1 VDAYRVV
8 LADDHLLFRE
18 GMKRLIQ
25 EMPGVEVI
33 GEASD
38 GLELLDLLKESSPDL
53 AIVDISMPNLRG
65 IEAAREIKVL
75 HPGTEVLIL
84 TMHKSK
90 EYLYHSISA
99 GAKGYLLKEDS
110 DAELFS
116 AIKTIR
122 NGGIYLTHAMAG
134 ELAEDLSQ
142 LLAGKGQIPRE
153 PLTIREREVLK
164 LIAEGKSNNEIAEL
178 LYISRR
184 TAENHRASIMKK
196 LRAKKPADLVRY
208 AAERGII

>member
-25 EMPGVEVI
+25 EMPDVEII

-75 HPGTEVLIL
+75 YPGTEVLIL

-142 LLAGKGQIPRE
+142 VLGGKGQIPRE
-153 PLTIREREVLK
+153 PLTTREREVLK

-208 AAERGII
+208 ATERGII

>member
-1 VDAYRVV
+1 VDPYRVV

-18 GMKRLIQ
+18 GMKRLID

-38 GLELLDLLKESSPDL
+38 GLELLALLKQSSPDL
-53 AIVDISMPNLRG
+53 AIIDISMPNLRG
-65 IEAAREIKVL
+65 IEAAREITTL
-75 HPGTEVLIL
+75 YPRTEVLIL

-122 NGGIYLTHAMAG
+122 NGGIYLTHTMAG

-142 LLAGKGQIPRE
+142 ILGGKGQIRGE
-153 PLTIREREVLK
+153 LLTTREREVLK
-164 LIAEGKSNNEIAEL
+164 LIAEGKSNHEIAEL

-184 TAENHRASIMKK
+184 TAENHRANIMKK
-196 LRAKKPADLVRY
+196 LKARKPADLVRY
-208 AAERGII
+208 ASERGII

>member
-1 VDAYRVV
+1 MDPYRVV

-18 GMKRLIQ
+18 GMKRLID
-25 EMPGVEVI
+25 EMPGIEVI

-38 GLELLDLLKESSPDL
+38 GLELLALLKESSPDL
-53 AIVDISMPNLRG
+53 AIIDISMPNLRG
-65 IEAAREIKVL
+65 IEAAREITTL
-75 HPGTEVLIL
+75 FPRTEVLIL

-122 NGGIYLTHAMAG
+122 NGGIYLTHTMAG

-142 LLAGKGQIPRE
+142 ILDGKGQIRGE
-153 PLTIREREVLK
+153 LLTTREREVLK

-184 TAENHRASIMKK
+184 TAENHRANIMKK
-196 LRAKKPADLVRY
+196 LKARKPADLVRY
-208 AAERGII
+208 ASERGII

>member
-1 VDAYRVV
+1 MDPYRVV

-18 GMKRLIQ
+18 GMKRLID

-38 GLELLDLLKESSPDL
+38 GLELLALLKQSSPDL
-53 AIVDISMPNLRG
+53 AIIDISMPNLRG
-65 IEAAREIKVL
+65 IEAAREITTL
-75 HPGTEVLIL
+75 YPRTEVLIL

-122 NGGIYLTHAMAG
+122 NGGIYLTHTMAG

-142 LLAGKGQIPRE
+142 ILGGKGQIRGE
-153 PLTIREREVLK
+153 LLTTREREVLK
-164 LIAEGKSNNEIAEL
+164 LIAEGKSNHEIAEL

-184 TAENHRASIMKK
+184 TAENHRANIMKK
-196 LRAKKPADLVRY
+196 LKARKPADLVRY
-208 AAERGII
+208 ASERGII

>member
-1 VDAYRVV
+1 MDPYRVV

-18 GMKRLIQ
+18 GMKRLID

-38 GLELLDLLKESSPDL
+38 GLELLALLKESSPDL
-53 AIVDISMPNLRG
+53 AIIDISMPNLRG
-65 IEAAREIKVL
+65 IEAAREITTL
-75 HPGTEVLIL
+75 YPRTEVLIL

-122 NGGIYLTHAMAG
+122 NGGIYLTHTMAG

-142 LLAGKGQIPRE
+142 ILDGKGQIRGE
-153 PLTIREREVLK
+153 LLTTREREVLK

-184 TAENHRASIMKK
+184 TAENHRANIMKK
-196 LRAKKPADLVRY
+196 LKARKPADLVRY
-208 AAERGII
+208 ASERGII

>member
-1 VDAYRVV
+1 MDPYRVV

-18 GMKRLIQ
+18 GMKRLID
-25 EMPGVEVI
+25 EMPGIEVI

-38 GLELLDLLKESSPDL
+38 GLELLALLKESSPDL
-53 AIVDISMPNLRG
+53 AIIDISMPSLRG
-65 IEAAREIKVL
+65 IEAAREITTL
-75 HPGTEVLIL
+75 YPRTEVLIL

-122 NGGIYLTHAMAG
+122 NGGIYLTHTMAG

-142 LLAGKGQIPRE
+142 ILDGKGQIRGE
-153 PLTIREREVLK
+153 LLTTREREVLK

-184 TAENHRASIMKK
+184 TAENHRANIMKK
-196 LRAKKPADLVRY
+196 LKARKPADLVRY
-208 AAERGII
+208 ASERGII

>member
-1 VDAYRVV
+1 MDPYRVV

-18 GMKRLIQ
+18 GMKRLID
-25 EMPGVEVI
+25 EMPGIEVI

-38 GLELLDLLKESSPDL
+38 GLELLALLKESSPDL
-53 AIVDISMPNLRG
+53 AIIDISMPSLRG
-65 IEAAREIKVL
+65 IEAAREITTL
-75 HPGTEVLIL
+75 YPRTEVLIL

-122 NGGIYLTHAMAG
+122 NGGIYLTHTMAG

-142 LLAGKGQIPRE
+142 ILDGKCQIRGELL
-153 PLTIREREVLK
+153 TTREREVLK

-184 TAENHRASIMKK
+184 TAENHRANIMKK
-196 LRAKKPADLVRY
+196 LKARKPADLVRY
-208 AAERGII
+208 ASERGII